1 MTPYT
6 GSAETDVV
14 SALNRW
20 NAHFATEPLACPRD
34 GRELVAVPIN
44 GPAWTCPTCT
54 MTQDV
59 TEEQLTAALGAIDL
73 PTPTTADRPI
83 PGRRRN
89 GRLDLG
95 LPRPAL
101 LGPGRNLDTYGLVV
115 AVATTVVFMVLI
127 LIIARLIP
135 VPAGVFLSAW
145 TASCAIGYLGYATT
159 RRDIT
164 TGYWTPMPVTSVEP
178 GMWIAPHTGV
188 RSVAQVRQVTAAQLT
203 GLVTITYSDGTTYS
217 RPRGTVVAQLHPN
230 HTPSMS
236 LAS

>member
-1 MTPYT
+1 
-6 GSAETDVV
+6 
-14 SALNRW
+14 
-20 NAHFATEPLACPRD
+20 
-34 GRELVAVPIN
+34 
-44 GPAWTCPTCT
+44 
-54 MTQDV
+54 MTQVV
-59 TEEQLTAALGAIDL
+59 TEEQLTAALDALDL

-101 LGPGRNLDTYGLVV
+101 LGSGGNLDVYGLTV
-115 AVATTVVFMVLI
+115 AVTTTLVFMALI

-135 VPAGVFLSAW
+135 LPAGVFLAAW

-164 TGYWTPMPVTSVEP
+164 TGYWTPVAVTSVEP
-178 GMWIAPHTGV
+178 GMWIAPHTRV

-203 GLVTITYSDGTTYS
+203 GVVTITCIDGTTYS
-217 RPRGTVVAQLHPN
+217 RPRGAVVAQLHPD
-230 HTPSMS
+230 HTPSV
-236 LAS
+236 